1 MHPCRTVGQ
10 MDALTARKTWR
21 SMEAVHG
28 MIYFT
33 PDAPP
38 AYAAVGVTKNRM
50 GYFASRV
57 AAMGAVP
64 VEVVI
69 ATFYNFHPGLVRA
82 SMHDAW
88 TVTTPEA
95 LLSARLNAAHTS
107 LTRAFGPEVLNSA
120 ELAEAA
126 GLTRRAALVACEHPE
141 GRPLFAAHASLPWPT
156 EPHLE
161 LFHGQTLLREFRGD
175 GHIAALMLEG
185 LSGLEALIS
194 HAASGDVPAGVLKAT
209 RSWSDAEWEAGVQA
223 MAARGLVNPDGSFT
237 DAGRAQRQWIED
249 RTDQSALAPYL
260 ELGDDAA
267 LTLRGTGKKLTE
279 LVMAAGILTFDPSR
293 LVDAD

>member
-1 MHPCRTVGQ
+1 
-10 MDALTARKTWR
+10 MDAFTARKTWR

-33 PDAPP
+33 PDAPM

-50 GYFASRV
+50 GYFASRA

-64 VEVVI
+64 AEVVI
-69 ATFYNFHPGLVRA
+69 ASFYNFHPGLVHA
-82 SMHDAW
+82 SMRDAW
-88 TVTTPEA
+88 TITTPEA
-95 LLSARLNAAHTS
+95 MLSARLNAVNTS
-107 LTRAFGPEVLNSA
+107 LTRAFGAEVLLSV

-126 GLTRRAALVACEHPE
+126 GLTRRAALIACARPE

-161 LFHGQTLLREFRGD
+161 LWHGQTLLREYRGD
-175 GHIAALMLEG
+175 GHIAALTTEG
-185 LSGLEALIS
+185 LSGLDALIT
-194 HAASGDVPAGVLKAT
+194 HAASGDVTAAVLKAT
-209 RSWSDAEWEAGVQA
+209 RSWSDDEWEAGIESLA
-223 MAARGLVNPDGSFT
+223 ERGIVNSDGSFT

-249 RTDQSALAPYL
+249 RTDHNALAPYL

-267 LTLRGTGKKLTE
+267 LTLRGTGKKLTA
-279 LVMAAGILTFDPSR
+279 LVMSAGLLTVDPSR
-293 LVDAD
+293 YTDAT